1 MPRLK
6 ESCKQDLKLR
16 INIVDVISRVAT
28 PRRAGG
34 NRFKALCPFHQE
46 KTPSFHFD
54 SAKGFYKCF
63 GCGKSGDIFT
73 FVQETE
79 GLNFTEAVE
88 ALAQRFNVA
97 LEYEE
102 GGGGPSREERSLRQE
117 LFDLH
122 EFAADHLHQAFKANG
137 EHGAWMRDYWTKD
150 RRFTPE
156 LAEEFK
162 IGLADPAGSGLAA
175 ALMRKKFSEAALR
188 QCGLFFIY
196 EDQLLTLQALRPRF
210 RGRLM
215 IPIRDHQG
223 RVVAFTARQ
232 TKLTPADDPAH
243 EAKYVNSPETPI
255 FTKGNLLFNLDRARA
270 HVGDGKP
277 FVMVEGQLDALRC
290 WSVGLKTAIAPQ
302 GTSITEGQLIL
313 MRRYHTELECFFDSD
328 SAGQKAALRLLPL
341 ALKTGIEVRFL
352 TLDGAGK
359 VDPDLLFLE
368 KGLAGYDEVKRGAF
382 GGMQFMRRYVLPD
395 ARNAT
400 AERTQ
405 AAVREIYSVIAAADS
420 ELLRKRLLGE
430 VAPAL
435 GALQVT
441 PDILERDFAQFIA
454 KGGRPAA
461 QSAPASPPASADS
474 SGSSRPTPG
483 SALQDDPTAP
493 ERDLLLLVL
502 HFDIALGR
510 ALAATCPHEWIE
522 ARLPSGVLLN
532 RFLGE
537 FLHGEWPGRDNL
549 DGLLETDAE
558 RALVAS
564 LLFETPQI
572 DDPAKVALEGL
583 KRLRD
588 RALAPR
594 LRQIDLQLAQ
604 ASTDNTIDAIALL
617 KERSELQ
624 RLLAPPLRLSPSPD
638 NLFVFR
644 RSTPARFRPSLC
656 HHSCRAKP
664 SLPPPIPIPTP
675 SRPLSRSPKEPKPA
689 PPIIP
694 WTTSLPA
701 GSTTRSAPSS
711 GSPRSRDTSPSTTS
725 TRPCPSRSRTRR
737 RSITSSPFSKIW
749 RSRSSSPNRSRS
761 SRPGRPRRRRTR
773 PALRR
778 TTSST
783 TRSACISSRWARSRC

>member
-79 GLNFTEAVE
+79 GLTFTEAVE
-88 ALAQRFNVA
+88 TLAQRFNVP

-102 GGGGPSREERSLRQE
+102 GGGPSREERSLRQE

-122 EFAADHLHQAFKANG
+122 EFAAEHFHQAFKSNG
-137 EHGAWMRDYWTKD
+137 EHGAWMRDYWTTK
-150 RRFTPE
+150 RRFPPE
-156 LAEEFK
+156 LADEFK
-162 IGLADPAGSGLAA
+162 IGLADPGGSGLGA
-175 ALMRKKFSEAALR
+175 ALLRKKFSEAAIR
-188 QCGLFFIY
+188 QSGLFFIY
-196 EDQLLTLQALRPRF
+196 DDQLLTVGALRPRF

-232 TKLTPADDPAH
+232 TELTPQDDPAH

-255 FTKGNLLFNLDRARA
+255 FIKGNLLFNLDRARA
-270 HVGDGKP
+270 HVGEGKP
-277 FVMVEGQLDALRC
+277 FVLVEGQLDALRC

-313 MRRYHTELECFFDSD
+313 LRRYHSELECFFDSD
-328 SAGQKAALRLLPL
+328 GAGQKAALRLLPL

-352 TLDGAGK
+352 TLAGADK

-368 KGLAGYDEVKRGAF
+368 KGVAAYDEVKRGAF
-382 GGMQFMRRYVLPD
+382 GAMQFMRRYVLPD
-395 ARNAT
+395 ARTAT

-420 ELLRKRLLGE
+420 ELLRRRLLGE
-430 VAPAL
+430 IAPAL

-441 PDILERDFAQFIA
+441 PDVFERDFAQFLA
-454 KGGRPAA
+454 RGGRPAA
-461 QSAPASPPASADS
+461 QPATLVAPAAPPPASVSADS
-474 SGSSRPTPG
+474 GSPLPAPG
-483 SALQDDPTAP
+483 PALHDDPSAP

-502 HFDIALGR
+502 HFDTVLGK
-510 ALAATCPHEWIE
+510 ALAAACPHEWIDD
-522 ARLPSGVLLN
+522 RLPSGALLN
-532 RFLGE
+532 RFLAE

-558 RALVAS
+558 RSLVAS
-564 LLFETPQI
+564 LLFETPEI

-583 KRLRD
+583 GRLRA
-588 RALAPR
+588 RAIAPR
-594 LRQIDLQLAQ
+594 IRQIDIQLAQ

-617 KERSELQ
+617 KERSDLQ
-624 RLLAPPLRLSPSPD
+624 RLL
-638 NLFVFR
+638 
-644 RSTPARFRPSLC
+644 
-656 HHSCRAKP
+656 
-664 SLPPPIPIPTP
+664 
-675 SRPLSRSPKEPKPA
+675 RSP
-689 PPIIP
+689 
-694 WTTSLPA
+694 L
-701 GSTTRSAPSS
+701 
-711 GSPRSRDTSPSTTS
+711 
-725 TRPCPSRSRTRR
+725 
-737 RSITSSPFSKIW
+737 
-749 RSRSSSPNRSRS
+749 
-761 SRPGRPRRRRTR
+761 
-773 PALRR
+773 AL
-778 TTSST
+778 
-783 TRSACISSRWARSRC
+783 AAVA